1 MAFIE
6 KTLISVVTDKYW
18 RLQRAVLAPPPP
30 APSTP
35 RNDANSS
42 CSFI

>member
-1 MAFIE
+1 M
-6 KTLISVVTDKYW
+6 ISVVTDKYW
-18 RLQRAVLAPPPP
+18 RLQRAVLAPP

-35 RNDANSS
+35 KNDANLS